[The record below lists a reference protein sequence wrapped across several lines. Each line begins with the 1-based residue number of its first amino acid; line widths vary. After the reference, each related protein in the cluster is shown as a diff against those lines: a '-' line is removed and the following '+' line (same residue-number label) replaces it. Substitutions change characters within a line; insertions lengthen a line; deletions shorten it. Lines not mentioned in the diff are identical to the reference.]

1 MAAIEATVLP
11 LSMCGPSSA
20 PLNSTKVPRAGS
32 DGRSETPMGIK
43 IANAPRVDEYGF
55 TMVSKHNKRG
65 PIKLQSKNQKP
76 QGWAPLA
83 KQQGTHV
90 EVINEPRVPPIAP
103 KKVNSGFNY
112 SRAVH
117 GGKGSPRQQRDL
129 THQVANSNATC
140 IPTSTPPC
148 LGNGVGSSN
157 PSIYLGFDSE
167 NRFSVLDIPSSINF
181 NKLMVGQ
188 DDLYPPDS
196 GLADSMDVEM
206 NALNSKENVEFMSNR
221 KYGITDAQ
229 KLVILNCIRD
239 FNILYPEEDTEI
251 VDDEDMD
258 GFESAHAVSHLKKL
272 GSYSDPVVTKSPNH
286 LSPSALLPR
295 RSTRGAAKLTNPS
308 EGVASVTLEE
318 PPVGPID
325 LQEGLTSALQ
335 PPILSSI
342 TDVCD
347 TNKESSG
354 IPSVS
359 VSLTAS
365 DQVLGSFPRDGSE
378 KTSSA
383 VAGNRVA
390 GKTGPA
396 ENLVLAGNTARRSD
410 LGSSG
415 SPGYLL

>member
-1 MAAIEATVLP
+1 
-11 LSMCGPSSA
+11 MCRPSLA
-20 PLNSTKVPRAGS
+20 PPKSTKVPRAGS
-32 DGRSETPMGIK
+32 DGRSEKCRLDYYPPEITKEGKCRIQCKLKPSAADGVVTAATPGNPLQNVHTSVNDIPIAPMGIK

-55 TMVSKHNKRG
+55 TMVSKHNKWG

-140 IPTSTPPC
+140 IPTSTPAC

-157 PSIYLGFDSE
+157 PSIDLGFDSA
-167 NRFSVLDIPSSINF
+167 NRFSVLDIPSSIKF

-229 KLVILNCIRD
+229 KQVIVNCIRD
-239 FNILYPEEDTEI
+239 FKYVQAEAVEEWTQGEWDFFADKCMELGLDPKNSILYPEEDTEI

-272 GSYSDPVVTKSPNH
+272 GSYSDPVVTKSPN
-286 LSPSALLPR
+286 R
-295 RSTRGAAKLTNPS
+295 K
-308 EGVASVTLEE
+308 
-318 PPVGPID
+318 
-325 LQEGLTSALQ
+325 
-335 PPILSSI
+335 
-342 TDVCD
+342 
-347 TNKESSG
+347 
-354 IPSVS
+354 
-359 VSLTAS
+359 
-365 DQVLGSFPRDGSE
+365 
-378 KTSSA
+378 
-383 VAGNRVA
+383 
-390 GKTGPA
+390 
-396 ENLVLAGNTARRSD
+396 
-410 LGSSG
+410 
-415 SPGYLL
+415 